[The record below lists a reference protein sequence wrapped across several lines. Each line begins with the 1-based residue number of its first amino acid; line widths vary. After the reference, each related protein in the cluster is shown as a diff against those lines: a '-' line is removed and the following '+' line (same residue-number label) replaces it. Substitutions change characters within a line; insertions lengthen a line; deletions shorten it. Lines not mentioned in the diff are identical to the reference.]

1 MRFTINRTIFYLAS
15 LVAILVASCMSDD
28 VFFNHDAGPPEVQ
41 LLTVDHL
48 KQGQHVDGTLS
59 FTFSPESNS
68 SVIGVVV
75 FVDSVVVQE
84 LYNSPYQIEINTRQW
99 PEGNHHIDIGLVKAK
114 SPEIGML
121 SLIGFPYKLY
131 VIDLVFDR
139 TPPTAVTLLKAEWD
153 DNIHSPVLTWT
164 KNNDPNFY
172 AYIIY
177 RQDKSTIYEAGRVY
191 NQDQLSMADT
201 WNDGAIG
208 FTFTYY
214 VEVSNRFQSLKSNQI
229 TLSYPDLINAA
240 PESLISF
247 IHPIISKN
255 RPEFYVLEPNGVKAL
270 STVTNQITRSYPMDF
285 KYPLSFALSKD
296 ESKLYVV
303 STYSPK
309 LTVLSAA
316 TFDVIYTTDLN
327 FNASS
332 IICGRGDRLYLSTS
346 WPFDGPVKIVDSS
359 NGNEIGDVGIH
370 APNGLLA
377 ISSDNNTLY
386 VANTSAN
393 LYQEAQIYKVDITTD
408 NPQTLL
414 TKNASDWVRGI
425 QLSEDDQK
433 LFVLHD
439 IDYPAPLNN
448 FVDCWD
454 ATSMT
459 SVKKFYVA
467 NQAFDFSA
475 NATSIFI
482 ISGERTL
489 QYGPPGEVYE
499 YEISTNQVLNTWN
512 FLHAPKI
519 VQASP
524 GKTVLYVYGDSFWRL
539 NL

>member
-1 MRFTINRTIFYLAS
+1 MIIVRNRNVFYAS
-15 LVAILVASCMSDD
+15 LVAIIVNSCISDD
-28 VFFNHDAGPPEVQ
+28 VFFNHEAGPPEEQ
-41 LLTVDHL
+41 ILNVDHL
-48 KQGQHVDGTLS
+48 KQGQHVDGMLS

-68 SVIGVVV
+68 SIMGVVV
-75 FVDSVVVQE
+75 FVDSVVVQQ
-84 LYNSPYQIEINTRQW
+84 LYNSPYHIEINTRQW
-99 PEGNHHIDIGLVKAK
+99 PEGSHRIDIGLVKEKA
-114 SPEIGML
+114 PEIGML

-131 VIDLVFDR
+131 TIDLVFDR
-139 TPPTAVTLLKAEWD
+139 TPPTGVTLLKAEWD
-153 DNIHSPVLTWT
+153 DTMHSPVLTWT

-201 WNDGAIG
+201 WNNGAIG
-208 FTFTYY
+208 FTVTYY
-214 VEVSNRFQSLKSNQI
+214 IEVSNRFQSLQSNPI
-229 TLSYPDLINAA
+229 ILSYPSQINAA
-240 PESLISF
+240 PESLSSF
-247 IHPIISKN
+247 IHPIISKT
-255 RPEFYVLEPNGVKAL
+255 RPELYVLETHAVKAL
-270 STVTNQITRSYPMDF
+270 STLSNQVTRSYPMDF
-285 KYPLSFALSKD
+285 KYPVSFAISQD

-309 LTVLSAA
+309 LTVLDAS
-316 TFDVIYTTDLN
+316 TFDVIYTTDFN

-332 IICGRGDRLYLSTS
+332 IVCGREDRLYLSTS
-346 WPFDGPVKIVDSS
+346 WPFEGPVKIVDAN

-386 VANTSAN
+386 VANPSAN
-393 LYQEAQIYKVDITTD
+393 LYQDAQIYKVNITTD

-439 IDYPAPLNN
+439 VDYPAPLNN

-454 ATSMT
+454 VSSLTSI
-459 SVKKFYVA
+459 KKYYVP
-467 NQAFDFSA
+467 NQAFDFSV

-489 QYGPPGEVYE
+489 QYFPPGEVYE
-499 YEISTNQVLNTWN
+499 YAISTNQVINTWK
-512 FLHAPKI
+512 FIHAPKL
-519 VQASP
+519 VQASADN
-524 GKTVLYVYGDSFWRL
+524 TVLYVYGDSFWRL